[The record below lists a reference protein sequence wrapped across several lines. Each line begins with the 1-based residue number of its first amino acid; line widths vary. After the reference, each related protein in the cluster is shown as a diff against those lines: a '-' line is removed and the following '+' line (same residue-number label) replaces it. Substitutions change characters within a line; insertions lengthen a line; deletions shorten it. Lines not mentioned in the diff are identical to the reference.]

1 MNETKDTV
9 LVTGG
14 TRGLGLAICKML
26 VHGGF
31 RVIVVGR
38 NCSSDC
44 ETWLQNEDNAVFEPF
59 DLLNTEEIHK
69 FARSITK
76 KYGRLYGLVN
86 NAALGLD
93 GVLATM
99 HETEISKVIKVNV
112 EAPIL
117 LTKYLLRPM
126 LINQRGR
133 VVNISSI
140 IGSTGFKGL
149 AVYGATK
156 SALNGFTRSL
166 SREVGKAGITVNSVA
181 PGYMATD
188 MTEGL
193 EGEKLESIKRR
204 SPMGELAQVED
215 VAAMVNYLL
224 SAEASRVT
232 GTVITVDAGS
242 TA

>member
-1 MNETKDTV
+1 MKTV

-14 TRGLGLAICKML
+14 TRGLGLAISKRL
-26 VHGGF
+26 VNNGY
-31 RVIVVGR
+31 RVIVMGR
-38 NCSSDC
+38 KCSAEC
-44 ETWLQNEDNAVFEPF
+44 ENWIAATENADFELY
-59 DLLNTEEIHK
+59 DLADTAGIHG
-69 FARSITK
+69 FSQHITK

-99 HETEISKVIKVNV
+99 HESDISRVIRVNV

-126 LINQRGR
+126 LINRKGR
-133 VVNISSI
+133 VINISSI

-156 SALNGFTRSL
+156 AAMNGFTKSL

-181 PGYMATD
+181 PGYMSTD

-193 EGEKLESIKRR
+193 QGEKLESIKRR
-204 SPMGELAQVED
+204 SPLGQLAHVDD
-215 VAAMVNYLL
+215 VASMVSYLM
-224 SAEASRVT
+224 SDEAKMIT
-232 GTVITVDAGS
+232 GAVMTVDAGS

>member
-1 MNETKDTV
+1 MNIV

-14 TRGLGLAICKML
+14 TRGLGLAIAKRL
-26 VHGGF
+26 ASSGY

-38 NCSSDC
+38 KCSPECAKWLAATENAAFETYDLSD
-44 ETWLQNEDNAVFEPF
+44 T
-59 DLLNTEEIHK
+59 TGIHTL
-69 FARSITK
+69 SQLITK

-99 HETEISKVIKVNV
+99 HESDISKVLRVNV

-126 LINQRGR
+126 LINRKGR
-133 VVNISSI
+133 VINISSI

-156 SALNGFTRSL
+156 AAMNGFTKSL

-188 MTEGL
+188 MTTGL

-204 SPMGELAQVED
+204 SPLGQLAHVDD
-215 VAAMVNYLL
+215 VAGMVNYLM
-224 SAEASRVT
+224 SDEAKMIT
-232 GTVITVDAGS
+232 GTVMTVDAGS

>member
-1 MNETKDTV
+1 MRIV

-14 TRGLGLAICKML
+14 TRGLGLAIAKRL
-26 VHGGF
+26 DLSGYH
-31 RVIVVGR
+31 VIVVGR
-38 NCSSDC
+38 RRSPECEEWLSSAK
-44 ETWLQNEDNAVFEPF
+44 NAVYEGY
-59 DLLNTEEIHK
+59 DLSNTNGIHE
-69 FARSITK
+69 FSQHITK
-76 KYGRLYGLVN
+76 TYGRLYGLVN

-99 HETEISKVIKVNV
+99 HESEISKTLKVNV
-112 EAPIL
+112 EAPII

-126 LINQRGR
+126 LINKIGR
-133 VVNISSI
+133 VINISSI
-140 IGSTGFKGL
+140 IGSSGFKGL

-156 SALNGFTRSL
+156 AAMNGFTKSL

-181 PGYMATD
+181 PGYMETD
-188 MTEGL
+188 MTQGL

-204 SPMGELAQVED
+204 SPLGKLAHVDD
-215 VAAMVNYLL
+215 VAGMVNYLM
-224 SAEASRVT
+224 SDEAKMIT

>member
-1 MNETKDTV
+1 MDLV

-14 TRGLGLAICKML
+14 TRGLGFAISKRLAAT
-26 VHGGF
+26 GYQ
-31 RVIVVGR
+31 VIVVGR
-38 NCSSDC
+38 KCSADC
-44 ETWLQNEDNAVFEPF
+44 EKWLAVTDNAEFESYDF
-59 DLLNTEEIHK
+59 SVASGIHDFCQK
-69 FARSITK
+69 ITK

-99 HETEISKVIKVNV
+99 HESDISQVLRVNV

-126 LINQRGR
+126 LINRRGR
-133 VVNISSI
+133 VINISSI
-140 IGSTGFKGL
+140 IGSSGFKGL

-156 SALNGFTRSL
+156 SAMNGFTKSL
-166 SREVGKAGITVNSVA
+166 SREVGRAGITVNSVA

-193 EGEKLESIKRR
+193 EGEKLETIKRR
-204 SPMGELAQVED
+204 SPLGQLARVDD
-215 VAAMVNYLL
+215 VASMVNYLM
-224 SAEASRVT
+224 SDEAKMIT
-232 GTVITVDAGS
+232 GTIITVDAGS

>member
-1 MNETKDTV
+1 MDTV

-14 TRGLGLAICKML
+14 TRGLGLAICKKL
-26 VHGGF
+26 ADSGF
-31 RVIVVGR
+31 KVIVVGR
-38 NCSSDC
+38 NCSSGC
-44 ETWLQNEDNAVFEPF
+44 EGWLGQEENAVFEPF
-59 DLLNTEEIHK
+59 DLANTSRIHE
-69 FARSITK
+69 FARNITK

-99 HETEISKVIKVNV
+99 HETEISKVLKVNV

-126 LINQRGR
+126 LINRRGR

-193 EGEKLESIKRR
+193 EGEKLNSIKRR

-224 SAEASRVT
+224 SADASRVT
-232 GTVITVDAGS
+232 GTVVTVDAGS

>member
-1 MNETKDTV
+1 MDIV
-9 LVTGG
+9 VVTGG
-14 TRGLGLAICKML
+14 TRGLGLAISRRL
-26 VHGGF
+26 AESGYQL
-31 RVIVVGR
+31 IVVGR
-38 NCSSDC
+38 KCSPECEKWLANSDN
-44 ETWLQNEDNAVFEPF
+44 TAFEPYDF
-59 DLLNTEEIHK
+59 SETSGIHE
-69 FARSITK
+69 FSQQIVK
-76 KYGRLYGLVN
+76 KYGRVYGLVN

-99 HETEISKVIKVNV
+99 HESDIAKVLRVNV

-126 LINQRGR
+126 LINRRGR
-133 VVNISSI
+133 VINISSI

-156 SALNGFTRSL
+156 TAMNGLSKSL

-188 MTEGL
+188 MTQGL
-193 EGEKLESIKRR
+193 GEEKLESIKRR
-204 SPMGELAQVED
+204 SPLGQLTHVDD
-215 VAAMVNYLL
+215 VASMVNYLM
-224 SAEASRVT
+224 SDEAKMIT
-232 GTVITVDAGS
+232 GTVVTVDAGS

>member
-1 MNETKDTV
+1 MNTI

-14 TRGLGLAICKML
+14 TRGLGFAISKRL
-26 VHGGF
+26 FASGY

-38 NCSSDC
+38 RCSPGCDRWIKAS
-44 ETWLQNEDNAVFEPF
+44 ENVHFEEF
-59 DLLNTEEIHK
+59 DLNEVKDIHK
-69 FARSITK
+69 FSQHIHKT
-76 KYGRLYGLVN
+76 YGRLYGLVN

-99 HETEISKVIKVNV
+99 HESDISTALRVNV

-117 LTKYLLRPM
+117 LTKYLVRPM
-126 LINQRGR
+126 IINKTGR
-133 VVNISSI
+133 VINISSI

-156 SALNGFTRSL
+156 AAMNGFTKSL
-166 SREVGKAGITVNSVA
+166 SREVGRAGITVNSVA

-193 EGEKLESIKRR
+193 QDEKLEAIKRR
-204 SPMGELAQVED
+204 SPLGQLAHVDD
-215 VAAMVNYLL
+215 VASMVNYLM
-224 SAEASRVT
+224 SDEAKMIT
-232 GTVITVDAGS
+232 GAVMTVDAGS

>member
-1 MNETKDTV
+1 VM
-9 LVTGG
+9 VTGG
-14 TRGLGLAICKML
+14 TRGLGLAIAKKL
-26 VHGGF
+26 VQSGYY
-31 RVIVVGR
+31 VVVCGR
-38 NCSSDC
+38 KCSQEC
-44 ETWLQNEDNAVFEPF
+44 EQWLASTDRANYEQI
-59 DLLNTEEIHK
+59 DLMNTSEIHE
-69 FARSITK
+69 FCRRITK

-99 HETEISKVIKVNV
+99 HESDISKVMKVNV

-117 LTKYLLRPM
+117 LSKYLLRPM
-126 LINQRGR
+126 LINRRGR
-133 VVNISSI
+133 IVNISSI

-156 SALNGFTRSL
+156 SALNGFTKSL

-181 PGYMATD
+181 PGYLATE
-188 MTEGL
+188 MTQGL
-193 EGEKLESIKRR
+193 AGEKLESIKRR
-204 SPMGELAQVED
+204 SPMGELAHVDD
-215 VAAMVNYLL
+215 VASMVDYLL
-224 SAEASRVT
+224 SESARMIT

>member
-1 MNETKDTV
+1 MSSV

-14 TRGLGLAICKML
+14 TRGLGLAISKRL
-26 VHGGF
+26 AASGYN
-31 RVIVVGR
+31 VIVVGR
-38 NCSSDC
+38 KCSPDC
-44 ETWLQNEDNAVFEPF
+44 EKWLAETENASFEAF
-59 DLLNTEEIHK
+59 DLADTKSIHE
-69 FARSITK
+69 FSQRITR

-99 HETEISKVIKVNV
+99 HETDISKVLRVNV

-126 LINQRGR
+126 LINRKGR
-133 VVNISSI
+133 VINISSI

-156 SALNGFTRSL
+156 AAMNGFTKSL

-193 EGEKLESIKRR
+193 EGEKLQSIKRR
-204 SPMGELAQVED
+204 SPLGQLAHVDD
-215 VAAMVNYLL
+215 VAGMVNYLM
-224 SAEASRVT
+224 SDEAKMIT
-232 GTVITVDAGS
+232 GTVMTVDAGS

>member
-1 MNETKDTV
+1 MDTV
-9 LVTGG
+9 LITGG
-14 TRGLGLAICKML
+14 TRGLGLAIAKRL
-26 VHGGF
+26 AVSGYQ
-31 RVIVVGR
+31 VVVVGR
-38 NCSSDC
+38 KSSPEC
-44 ETWLQNEDNAVFEPF
+44 EKWLQFTDNAKFERYDF
-59 DLLNTEEIHK
+59 SDTSSIHE
-69 FARSITK
+69 FSQQITK
-76 KYGRLYGLVN
+76 NYGRLYGLVN

-99 HETEISKVIKVNV
+99 HESDITRVLRVNV

-126 LINQRGR
+126 LINRRGR

-156 SALNGFTRSL
+156 ASMNGFTKSL
-166 SREVGKAGITVNSVA
+166 AREVGKAGITVNSVA
-181 PGYMATD
+181 PGYMETD
-188 MTEGL
+188 MTQGL

-204 SPMGELAQVED
+204 SPLGQLAHVDD
-215 VAAMVNYLL
+215 VANMVNYLM
-224 SAEASRVT
+224 SDEAKMIT
-232 GTVITVDAGS
+232 GTVMTVDAGS

>member
-1 MNETKDTV
+1 MQLAV
-9 LVTGG
+9 VTGG
-14 TRGLGLAICKML
+14 TRGLGLAISKKL
-26 VHGGF
+26 VSEGYK
-31 RVIVVGR
+31 VIVVGR
-38 NCSSDC
+38 KQSDEC
-44 ETWLQNEDNAVFEPF
+44 KEWLLSTENAVFEAF
-59 DLLNTEEIHK
+59 DFVNTDEIHAFSK
-69 FARSITK
+69 DIVK
-76 KYGRLYGLVN
+76 KYGRPYALVN
-86 NAALGLD
+86 NAAVGLD

-99 HETEISKVIKVNV
+99 HESDISKAIKVNI
-112 EAPIL
+112 EAPCL
-117 LTKYLLRPM
+117 LTKYLIRPM
-126 LINQRGR
+126 LINQTGR
-133 VVNISSI
+133 IINISSI

-156 SALNGFTRSL
+156 AALNGFTKSL

-204 SPMGELAQVED
+204 SPLGRLAHVDD
-215 VAAMVNYLL
+215 VASMVNYLL
-224 SAEASRVT
+224 SEEAKSVT

>member
-1 MNETKDTV
+1 MDTV
-9 LVTGG
+9 LVSGG
-14 TRGLGLAICKML
+14 TRGLGLATARKL
-26 VHGGF
+26 ESSGY

-38 NCSSDC
+38 RCSEECQSWLASTENATFEAFDFS
-44 ETWLQNEDNAVFEPF
+44 ETAGIHEFCQN
-59 DLLNTEEIHK
+59 
-69 FARSITK
+69 ITK

-99 HETEISKVIKVNV
+99 HESDISKVIRVNV

-117 LTKYLLRPM
+117 LTKYLLRSM
-126 LINQRGR
+126 LINRRGR
-133 VVNISSI
+133 VINISSI

-156 SALNGFTRSL
+156 AAMNGFTKSL

-204 SPMGELAQVED
+204 SPMGQLAHVDD
-215 VAAMVNYLL
+215 VAGMVNYLM
-224 SAEASRVT
+224 SNEARMIT
-232 GTVITVDAGS
+232 GTVVTVDAGS

>member
-1 MNETKDTV
+1 MMDTV

-14 TRGLGLAICKML
+14 TKGLGFSISKKL
-26 VHGGF
+26 VSQGY

-38 NCSSDC
+38 KSSEEC
-44 ETWLQNEDNAVFEPF
+44 QNWLKSEEGAAFEPF
-59 DLLNTEEIHK
+59 DFQETSKIHE
-69 FARSITK
+69 FCQLITK
-76 KYGRLYGLVN
+76 KYGRLYGVVN

-99 HETEISKVIKVNV
+99 HESEISKVIKVNV

-126 LINQRGR
+126 LINRRGR
-133 VVNISSI
+133 VINISSI
-140 IGSTGFKGL
+140 IGSTGFNGL

-156 SALNGFTRSL
+156 AALNGFTKSL

-181 PGYMATD
+181 PGYMATS

-193 EGEKLESIKRR
+193 EGDKLASIKRR
-204 SPMGELAQVED
+204 SPLGELVNVDD
-215 VAAMVNYLL
+215 VASIVNYLM
-224 SAEASRVT
+224 SEEAKMIT
-232 GTVITVDAGS
+232 GTIVTVDAGS

>member
-1 MNETKDTV
+1 MDLV

-14 TRGLGLAICKML
+14 TRGLGLAIGKRL
-26 VHGGF
+26 ATAGF
-31 RVIVVGR
+31 QIIVVGR
-38 NCSSDC
+38 KCSPEC
-44 ETWLQNEDNAVFEPF
+44 EKWLATQDNAAFESYDF
-59 DLLNTEEIHK
+59 TDTSGIHE
-69 FARSITK
+69 FCQQVTK

-99 HETEISKVIKVNV
+99 HESDISRVLRVNV

-126 LINQRGR
+126 LINRRGR
-133 VVNISSI
+133 IINISSI

-149 AVYGATK
+149 AVYGASK
-156 SALNGFTRSL
+156 SAMNGFTKSL

-181 PGYMATD
+181 PGYMSTD
-188 MTEGL
+188 MTQGL

-204 SPMGELAQVED
+204 SPLGQLAHVDD
-215 VAAMVNYLL
+215 VASMVNYLM
-224 SAEASRVT
+224 SDAAKTMT
-232 GTVITVDAGS
+232 GTVVTVDAGS

>member
-1 MNETKDTV
+1 MNDTKDIV

-14 TRGLGLAICKML
+14 TRGLGLAICKKL
-26 VHGGF
+26 VHSGF

-38 NCSSDC
+38 TCSSDC
-44 ETWLQNEDNAVFEPF
+44 DAWLKEEDDAVFEPF

-69 FARSITK
+69 FARTITK

-156 SALNGFTRSL
+156 SAINGFTRSL
-166 SREVGKAGITVNSVA
+166 SREVGKAGITINSVA

-204 SPMGELAQVED
+204 SPMGELAKVED
-215 VAAMVNYLL
+215 VAAMVNYLF

>member
-1 MNETKDTV
+1 MKTV

-14 TRGLGLAICKML
+14 TRGLGFAISKRL
-26 VHGGF
+26 VNSGY

-38 NCSSDC
+38 KYSDEC
-44 ETWLQNEDNAVFEPF
+44 KKWIAITERAVFEEYDF
-59 DLLNTEEIHK
+59 TDTAGIHS
-69 FARSITK
+69 FSQQITK

-86 NAALGLD
+86 NAALGVD

-99 HETEISKVIKVNV
+99 HESEISRTIKVNI

-126 LINQRGR
+126 LINRRGR
-133 VVNISSI
+133 VINISSI

-156 SALNGFTRSL
+156 AAMNGFTKSL

-181 PGYMATD
+181 PGYMSTD

-193 EGEKLESIKRR
+193 QGEKLESIKRR
-204 SPMGELAQVED
+204 SPLDQLTHVDD
-215 VAAMVNYLL
+215 VASMVNYLM
-224 SAEASRVT
+224 SDEAEKIT
-232 GTVITVDAGS
+232 GTIITVDAGS

>member
-1 MNETKDTV
+1 MDTV

-14 TRGLGLAICKML
+14 TRGLGLAIAKRL
-26 VHGGF
+26 LSSGYQ
-31 RVIVVGR
+31 VIVVGR
-38 NCSSDC
+38 KCSEEC
-44 ETWLQNEDNAVFEPF
+44 EQWLSQNEHATFEQYDF
-59 DLLNTEEIHK
+59 SDTSEIHG
-69 FARSITK
+69 FSQTIIK

-93 GVLATM
+93 GILATM
-99 HETEISKVIKVNV
+99 HESDISTVIRVNV

-117 LTKYLLRPM
+117 LTKYLVRPM
-126 LINQRGR
+126 LINRRGR
-133 VVNISSI
+133 VINISSI

-156 SALNGFTRSL
+156 AAMNGFTKSM

-188 MTEGL
+188 MTQGL
-193 EGEKLESIKRR
+193 DDEKLASIKRR
-204 SPMGELAQVED
+204 SPMGQLAHVDD
-215 VAAMVNYLL
+215 VASMVNYLM
-224 SAEASRVT
+224 SDEASMIT
-232 GTVITVDAGS
+232 GTVLTVDAGS

>member
-1 MNETKDTV
+1 MDTV
-9 LVTGG
+9 LITGG
-14 TRGLGLAICKML
+14 TRGLGLATARKL
-26 VHGGF
+26 ESSGY
-31 RVIVVGR
+31 RVILVGR
-38 NCSSDC
+38 TCSEDC
-44 ETWLQNEDNAVFEPF
+44 QKWLSETNNASFEAF
-59 DLLNTEEIHK
+59 DFTATTTIHK
-69 FARSITK
+69 FCQTITN

-93 GVLATM
+93 GILATM
-99 HETEISKVIKVNV
+99 HESDISKVIRVNM

-117 LTKYLLRPM
+117 LTKYLVRPM

-133 VVNISSI
+133 VINISSI

-156 SALNGFTRSL
+156 SAMNGFTKSL
-166 SREVGKAGITVNSVA
+166 SRELGKAGITVNSVA

-188 MTEGL
+188 MTQGL
-193 EGEKLESIKRR
+193 EEAKLESIKRR
-204 SPMGELAQVED
+204 SPMGQLAHVDD
-215 VAAMVNYLL
+215 VASMVSYLM
-224 SAEASRVT
+224 SDEARMIT

>member
-1 MNETKDTV
+1 MDIV
-9 LVTGG
+9 VVTGG
-14 TRGLGLAICKML
+14 TRGLGLAISQKL
-26 VHGGF
+26 DRTGYK
-31 RVIVVGR
+31 VIVVGR
-38 NCSSDC
+38 NCSEECRAWIENS
-44 ETWLQNEDNAVFEPF
+44 ENAAFESF
-59 DLLNTEEIHK
+59 DLSNTHLIHEFSK
-69 FARSITK
+69 TISK
-76 KYGRLYGLVN
+76 KYGRPYALIN

-99 HETEISKVIKVNV
+99 HETDISQVIKVNI

-117 LTKYLLRPM
+117 LAKYLLRPM

-133 VVNISSI
+133 IVNISSI

-156 SALNGFTRSL
+156 AALNGFTKSL

-188 MTEGL
+188 MTQGL
-193 EGEKLESIKRR
+193 ELEKLESIKRR
-204 SPMGELAQVED
+204 SPMGELVELED
-215 VAAMVNYLL
+215 VASMVDYLL
-224 SAEASRVT
+224 SAEASRIT
-232 GTVITVDAGS
+232 GTVFTVDAGS